1 MKLIRRGYEKDYH
14 DHPFNRERSDSQRN
28 RERLR
33 LLLSYRQEGRLLEVG
48 CGAGG
53 FLRMAA
59 AHFEVEGVDI
69 SHHAVEALRPEF
81 GERVSVL
88 DIAQKPL
95 PRARWDAIIVFN
107 ILEHVRQPHRVVE
120 KLYSA
125 LAPGGLLLGSVPN
138 NYPPVGS
145 VNTLVGNFF
154 DRTHVSTFNPSTWR
168 RIFTHAGFT
177 ALEFFGEVTLGRNR
191 CRYLTGRLWPYVSFN
206 LMFTGTKK

>member
-1 MKLIRRGYEKDYH
+1 MKLIRRDYEKGYH
-14 DHPFNRERSDSQRN
+14 EHPFNQEKPESQRN
-28 RERLR
+28 HERLR
-33 LLLSYRQEGRLLEVG
+33 LLLSHRQDGRLLEVG
-48 CGAGG
+48 CGTGG

-59 AHFEVEGVDI
+59 AHFEVEGVDL
-69 SHHAVEALRPEF
+69 SRHAIEVLRPEF

-107 ILEHVRQPHRVVE
+107 ILEHVRQPHRVLE
-120 KLYSA
+120 KLHAA

-145 VNTLVGNFF
+145 VHTLLTNFF
-154 DRTHVSTFNPSTWR
+154 DRTHVSTFDPATWR

-177 ALEFFGEVTLGRNR
+177 KAEFFGEVTLGHNR
-191 CRYLTGRLWPYVSFN
+191 CRYLTGRLWPFVSFN
-206 LMFTGTKK
+206 LMFSGIKG